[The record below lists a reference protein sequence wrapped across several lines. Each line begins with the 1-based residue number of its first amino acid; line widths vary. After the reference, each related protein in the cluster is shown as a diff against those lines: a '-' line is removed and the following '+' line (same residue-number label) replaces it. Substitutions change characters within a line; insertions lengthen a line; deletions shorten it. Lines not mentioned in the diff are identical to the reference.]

1 MISTLKTDGP
11 LYRLAFALAIF
22 TIVYNVA
29 EGLFSTYMGV
39 EDESLALF
47 GFGVDSF
54 IEAISGFGIAHMVL
68 RIQRHPGS
76 NRDDFER
83 RALRVTGFSFYAL
96 VVGLITTSAYHIAIA
111 HKPETTFW
119 GVIISLI
126 SIVVMLFLIV
136 AKVRVGKQLN
146 SPAIL
151 ADAEC
156 TKVCIYMSVLLL
168 LSSAIYEL
176 TNFTYTDS
184 LGTLALA
191 YFAFKEGRECFEKA
205 KSNNLCCEHD

>member
-1 MISTLKTDGP
+1 MINAQKTEAH

-22 TIVYNVA
+22 TIVYNIV
-29 EGLFSTYMGV
+29 EGLFSTYMGF

-47 GFGVDSF
+47 GFGIDSF
-54 IEAISGFGIAHMVL
+54 IEAISGFGIVHMVL
-68 RIQRHPGS
+68 RIQQQPTS
-76 NRDDFER
+76 NRDAFER
-83 RALRVTGFSFYAL
+83 TALRITGFSFYAL
-96 VVGLITTSAYHIAIA
+96 VLGLVSTSIYNIAIG

-119 GVIISLI
+119 GVIIAVL
-126 SIVVMLFLIV
+126 SILVMLFLIV
-136 AKVRVGKQLN
+136 AKTRVGKQLN

-168 LSSAIYEL
+168 LSSGIYEL

-184 LGTLALA
+184 LGTLGLA